1 MVDKVIDLGVVAGE
15 ASHLRRQPRR
25 GAEYSAIH
33 PIRSVGDCDVFP
45 KVAEEFDEGNV
56 DALRPPLWPAG
67 RAVMAWSLVYVVTRA
82 NAYAGRWV
90 RTARA

>member
-1 MVDKVIDLGVVAGE
+1 
-15 ASHLRRQPRR
+15 
-25 GAEYSAIH
+25 
-33 PIRSVGDCDVFP
+33 VFP